1 MSIRKLTSTTG
12 SRVAL
17 GAFAVAVIVTGWT
30 LVHALRADALP
41 TPPRTT
47 LASLET
53 ITRRMPREPADI
65 QAAVEGDVFATD
77 RSAPST
83 PYRMPGDKDPDA
95 PAPEPMKPAVL
106 GTAVAT
112 DGRSFA
118 TVALGDGRATLV
130 HVGDKIGD
138 WTVKAIARG
147 KVTLVSTGGIR
158 TDITVP
164 KPPGT

>member
-1 MSIRKLTSTTG
+1 MSMRDLTSTAG
-12 SRVAL
+12 ARVAL
-17 GAFAVAVIVTGWT
+17 GVFAVAVIVTGWT
-30 LVHALRADALP
+30 LVRALRADALP
-41 TPPRTT
+41 VPPRTT

-53 ITRRMPREPADI
+53 ITRRMPQPPADI
-65 QAAVEGDVFATD
+65 HAAVEGDLFAND
-77 RSAPST
+77 RSAPAT

-95 PAPEPMKPAVL
+95 PAPEPMKPSVL

-118 TVALGDGRATLV
+118 TLAFSDGRATLV

-147 KVTLVSTGGIR
+147 KVTLVSSGGIR
-158 TDITVP
+158 AEITVP
-164 KPPGT
+164 KPGT

>member
-1 MSIRKLTSTTG
+1 MSMRDLTSTAG
-12 SRVAL
+12 ARVAL

-30 LVHALRADALP
+30 LVRALRADALP
-41 TPPRTT
+41 VPPRTT

-53 ITRRMPREPADI
+53 ITRRMPQPPADI
-65 QAAVEGDVFATD
+65 QAAVEGDLFAND
-77 RSAPST
+77 RSAPAT

-95 PAPEPMKPAVL
+95 PAPEPMKPSVL

-118 TVALGDGRATLV
+118 TLAFSDGRATLV

-147 KVTLVSTGGIR
+147 KVTLVSSGGIR
-158 TDITVP
+158 AEITVP
-164 KPPGT
+164 KPGT

>member
-1 MSIRKLTSTTG
+1 MNIRDWTATTA
-12 SRVAL
+12 SRIAL
-17 GAFAVAVIVTGWT
+17 SAFTVTVIGTGWT
-30 LVHALRADALP
+30 LVHALRAEALP
-41 TPPRTT
+41 DPPTTT

-53 ITRRMPREPADI
+53 ITRRIPRAPADI
-65 QAAVEGDVFATD
+65 QAAVESDLFSDD
-77 RSAPST
+77 RTAPDI
-83 PYRMPGDKDPDA
+83 PYRMPGEKDADSA

-118 TVALGDGRATLV
+118 TVAFGDGRATLV

-147 KVTLVSTGGIR
+147 KVTLVSTSGIR

-164 KPPGT
+164 KPGT

>member
-1 MSIRKLTSTTG
+1 MNMRDWTATPA

-17 GAFAVAVIVTGWT
+17 GAFVVTVTVTGWT
-30 LVHALRADALP
+30 LMHALRAEALP
-41 TPPRTT
+41 DPPTTT

-53 ITRRMPREPADI
+53 ITRRVPRAPADI
-65 QAAVEGDVFATD
+65 QAAVENDLFSND
-77 RSAPST
+77 RTAPDT
-83 PYRMPGDKDPDA
+83 PYRMPGEKDADA

-118 TVALGDGRATLV
+118 TVAFGDGRATLV
-130 HVGDKIGD
+130 HVGEKIGD

-147 KVTLVSTGGIR
+147 KVTLVSTSGIR

-164 KPPGT
+164 KPGT